1 MKDKEFID
9 FLQNIKKYHE
19 AEKTFAEN
27 HARIEEVE
35 HAANVAK
42 ELFDDAEVYIKQDP
56 LQLGALIV
64 CIESHDIVLRG
75 LKGIN
80 LFHEIISKASNIEI
94 YAMDNGNIR
103 CSILFNDAF
112 LLVNP

>member
-1 MKDKEFID
+1 MRGIKEYIT
-9 FLQNIKKYHE
+9 

-27 HARIEEVE
+27 HARIKEVE

-80 LFHEIISKASNIEI
+80 LFHEIISKASNLEV
-94 YAMDNGNIR
+94 YAMDDGNIR

-112 LLVNP
+112 ILVNP